1 WRADGSL
8 EYLSRADD
16 QVKIRGFRIELGEI
30 ETVLAAHPMVDHTAV
45 VVREDA
51 PGDKRLVAYV
61 VPAAPDGVDAGV
73 LRAHVASSLPEY
85 MVPAAVVA
93 LDALPVTV
101 NGKLDRRALPA
112 PDYASTATGRGPSS
126 VQEEILC
133 GVFAEVLG
141 LPHVGVDDNFFE
153 LGGHSLLAVSL
164 VERLRARGV
173 PVSVRSLFT
182 APTVAGLAA
191 AAAGR
196 GEVVVPRNLIPAD
209 TPVITP
215 EMLPLVDLTAAEIER
230 VTAGVPGGAANV
242 ADVYPLAPLQE
253 GLFFH
258 HLVGGENGK
267 DVYLQQTVLTFDSRE
282 RLDRFV
288 DALQKVVDR
297 HDILR
302 TAFAWEGLREPVQ
315 VVARRAALPVEE
327 VDLGPDTPADAAG
340 RLLGACSPAMDIG
353 RAPLLRAYV
362 AADPGSGGR
371 WLMVLQNHHLIQ
383 DHTTI
388 DVLLEEV
395 CALLLGHGDRLPEP
409 VPFREFVAQ
418 ARLGVSREEHERFF
432 TRLLGDV
439 DEPTAP
445 FGVLD
450 VHGDG
455 ADVRESRATMDT
467 VLAERLRTQARRL
480 GVSPATLFHVVWAR
494 VVAATSGR
502 DDVVFGSVMFG
513 RMQAGSGADRTPGLF
528 INTLPVRVAT
538 GRTSVTDAVRAMQAQ
553 LADLLV
559 HEHAP
564 LTLAQQASALPADTP
579 LFTSLLN
586 YRHDGSGGDGSR
598 EDLQTGL
605 DGIRLL
611 SAHERTNYPLAV
623 SVDDMG
629 TGFGVV
635 AQATA
640 SIDAETVC
648 GLVLAVAEGVV
659 TALEEGAAAPLD
671 QVRGLGEAERTKIL
685 HEWNDTACE
694 ESVRTLPELF
704 ETRAADSPDAVALV
718 HDGEELTYAE
728 LDARANRLAGLLAA
742 RGAGPERIVAV
753 ALPRSADMV
762 VAVLAVLKSGAAYLP
777 IDPAHPADRIAYVLA
792 DARPALLLT
801 TNAVARGLPAG
812 EGIERLLLD
821 EAGAAAET
829 PGGAPLRP
837 CPPAHPAYVIYT
849 SGSTG
854 RPKGVVVSHR
864 SAGAFAA
871 RIASA
876 YGIGA
881 GDRVLGLAA
890 FTFDVSVFELFAT
903 LVSGAALVL
912 VGDDD
917 RLSAEGLQ
925 ALMAE
930 RAVTVAEIP
939 PALLPLLSADGL
951 PALRLVSTGGDAPV
965 GALVDQWAVDGREF
979 WNGYGPTETTVAVTL
994 MRCVPPSGGVA
1005 PPIGRPLPGTRVYV
1019 LDAALQPVPVGVV
1032 GELYVAGEQLAR
1044 GYLHRPGL
1052 SAERFVACPFGGPGE
1067 RMYRTGDLVRWN
1079 ADGDLEFAGRAD
1091 DQVKIR
1097 GFRIELGEVEAA
1109 LLSHSSVGQAA
1120 VVARE
1125 GAPGD
1130 KRLVAY
1136 VVPAAEESGPDGG
1149 PVGTDTVVLRE
1160 HVAASLP
1167 EYMVPSAVVVLD
1179 ALPVTTNGKL
1189 DRRALPAPDLAV
1201 QPAGRAPRTPVEEV
1215 LASLFAE
1222 VLGLPRIGVDDNF
1235 FARGGHSLLG
1245 VRLVS
1250 RIRSV
1255 MGVETGVRAL
1265 FEAPT
1270 VAALAERLA
1279 GAGTAR
1285 SALTRRARP
1294 EAVPLSF
1301 AQRRLWFLGE
1311 LEGPNATYNL
1321 PVAVRLTGALD
1332 HVALRAALGDLIERH
1347 EALRTVF
1354 PVVDGQPRQHVLAPE
1369 AAVCELTTVQVEP
1382 DGLPEAMTGAA
1393 AHTFDLST
1401 EIPVRAWLFT
1411 VRPDEHVVLVVTHH
1425 IASDGWSMAPLAR
1438 DLSTAYAARTR
1449 SEAPAWEPLPV
1460 QYADYALWQR
1470 ELLGDEDDPDSVLSQ
1485 QLAYWRQALADV
1497 PEELTLPFDRPRPAV
1512 ATHRGASVD
1521 LAVPADLHA
1530 RLVELAR
1537 AHGVTVFMTLQAA
1550 TAVLVSRLGAGTDV
1564 PIGSPVA
1571 GRTDEAL
1578 DDLVGFFVNT
1588 LVIRTDL
1595 SGDPSFGELLG
1606 RVREAGLGAYAHQ
1619 DVPFDRLVEDLA
1631 PTRSMARQPLFQI
1644 MLALQNNADASLDFA
1659 GLRAE
1664 ALSSGHVSAKFDL
1677 EIGLSERFGA
1687 DAEPAGLHGGI
1698 IYATDLFDRATVEE
1712 FARRLLRVLDTVT
1725 ADPGQ
1730 HLSQVR
1736 ILGGAEREQILHG
1749 WNDTGHE
1756 VPAATLPDLLRARA
1770 EECPDATAVV
1780 FEDTVLTYAE
1790 LEGRANRLAR
1800 LLRSHGAGP
1809 ETLVAVCMERSAEL
1823 VVALLAVLKTGG
1835 AYVPLDPEYPA
1846 ERIAYVLD
1854 DARPAVVLT
1863 SRAARAG
1870 LPAEGPLPVVLDEP
1884 DTLEELAALDGTPPS
1899 GGEPLPAHP
1908 AYVIYTSGSTGRPKG
1923 VAVPHQALT
1932 NFVAA
1937 MGSRLALDAADR
1949 LLAVTTV
1956 AFDIHVL
1963 ELYVPLL
1970 AGAGVVVAGRPAVRD
1985 PRALADLVDRHG
1997 VTIMQ
2002 ATPTLWQALLAE
2014 HAEAVRGLRVLVG
2027 GEALPPAL
2035 AARMA
2040 EAAGEVTNLYGPTEA
2055 TVWATVAALGTDGDG
2070 TPPHPVPPI
2079 GRPLW
2084 NTRTFVLDSALQP
2097 VPVGVA
2103 GELYLAGVQLARGY
2117 LGRPALSAERFVA
2130 CPFGAPGERMYR
2142 TGDLVRRR
2150 ADGSLE
2156 YLSRVDDQVKVRGFR
2171 IELGE
2176 IESRLAA
2183 HDEVAQAAVVARED
2197 GRGAQQLVAYVV
2209 PAGRSAAGRDQESEG
2224 RQVEEWHT
2232 VYDSLYRE
2240 VAQEDDA
2247 GFGENFAVWTSAY
2260 DGGRIPLAHMREW
2273 RSTTVERIRE
2283 HHPRRVLELGVGNG
2297 LILAHLAPHCDEY
2310 WGTDFS
2316 AEAVDALREGV
2327 SRRPELRDKVRLR
2340 TQAAD
2345 VVDGLP
2351 QGHFDT
2357 VVVNSVVQYFPNAD
2371 YLAEVLRKAV
2381 ALLTPGGRVFVGD
2394 VRNLRLQRCLATAVE
2409 LHRHQ
2414 PGKGLDAVRRA
2425 VEQALVTE
2433 KELLVDPEFFTA
2445 LSAGDPAV
2453 DGVDVLVKRGL
2464 HHNELTRHRYDV
2476 VLHKAPSGRAT
2487 AAEES
2492 VLRWGADVADTGALA
2507 GLLAERP
2514 AALRVTGV
2522 PHAGLAG
2529 EVAAL
2534 RGLDAGADEATVL
2547 AALHGGG
2554 PGVDAE
2560 ELYRLGERLG
2570 YRTAVTWSRG
2580 SDDGAMDALFVDPA
2594 AAGAGRAAPAHRS
2607 VGAPT
2612 GDLAA
2617 WTSNPVAGR
2626 AGATLAA
2633 SLRAHLLERLPDYMV
2648 PSAVVLLDALPQ
2660 TANGKLDRRA
2670 LPAPEHA
2677 AAASGRAPATA
2688 QEEILC
2694 GLFAE
2699 VLGLPRVGV
2708 DDSFFELGG
2717 HSLLGVRLAGR
2728 IRSVLGAEV
2737 TIRTLFEA
2745 PTVAALAE
2753 RLADAGLTKEALG
2766 VLLPLRTQGGRAPF
2780 FCVHPAGGAS
2790 WCYAPLSRYVPADQP
2805 LYGIQA
2811 RGLDGG
2817 QEALPYS
2824 VRDMAADYVAQIRTV
2839 QESGPYHLL
2848 GWSFGGIVAQE
2859 MAVQLQADGHE
2870 VAALVLMDVYPTE
2883 PEEAASEEG
2892 TGHPDV
2898 SDVVVQR
2905 AGRFGVELSEEEVG
2919 RFGRVILN
2927 NARIQ
2932 RAHTPGGFDGD
2943 LLLITAEDEEP
2954 QAGGTAER
2962 WRPHV
2967 SGAIAES
2974 GLPCVHDDMAQPD
2987 MLSRVWSTVSE
2998 WMSSNRNK

>member
-1 WRADGSL
+1 
-8 EYLSRADD
+8 
-16 QVKIRGFRIELGEI
+16 
-30 ETVLAAHPMVDHTAV
+30 M
-45 VVREDA
+45 
-51 PGDKRLVAYV
+51 
-61 VPAAPDGVDAGV
+61 
-73 LRAHVASSLPEY
+73 
-85 MVPAAVVA
+85 
-93 LDALPVTV
+93 
-101 NGKLDRRALPA
+101 
-112 PDYASTATGRGPSS
+112 
-126 VQEEILC
+126 
-133 GVFAEVLG
+133 FAEVLG

-196 GEVVVPRNLIPAD
+196 GEVVVPRNLIPAGS
-209 TPVITP
+209 TVITP
-215 EMLPLVDLTAAEIER
+215 EMLPLVELTADEIDR
-230 VTAGVPGGAANV
+230 VTSRIPGGAANV
-242 ADVYPLAPLQE
+242 ADIYPLAPLQE

-258 HLVGGENGK
+258 HLVGGESGT

-288 DALQKVVDR
+288 TALQKVVDR

-315 VVARRAALPVEE
+315 VVARHAELPVEE
-327 VDLGPDTPADAAG
+327 VELDPDTPADAAAG
-340 RLLGACSPAMDIG
+340 RLLAGCSPSMDIG

-362 AADPGSGGR
+362 AAEPGDGTH

-395 CALLLGHGDRLPEP
+395 CALLLGHEDRLPEP

-418 ARLGVSREEHERFF
+418 ARLGVSREEHEDFF
-432 TRLLGDV
+432 ARLLGDV

-455 ADVRESRATMDT
+455 AGVHESRATMDAA
-467 VLAERLRTQARRL
+467 LAERLREQARRL

-513 RMQAGSGADRTPGLF
+513 RMQAGTGADRTPGLF

-564 LTLAQQASALPADTP
+564 LTLAQQASALPADAP

-586 YRHDGSGGDGSR
+586 YRHDGGGAGG
-598 EDLQTGL
+598 EGLQTGL

-640 SIDAETVC
+640 SIDPETVC

-659 TALEEGAAAPLD
+659 VALEEGSAARLD
-671 QVRGLGEAERTKIL
+671 QVDGLSGAERAKIL

-694 ESVRTLPELF
+694 EPAGTLPELF
-704 ETRAADSPDAVALV
+704 EARAAGSPDAVALV
-718 HDGEELTYAE
+718 HEDEELTYAG
-728 LDARANRLAGLLAA
+728 LDARADRLAALLAA
-742 RGAGPERIVAV
+742 RGAGPEQIVAV

-777 IDPAHPADRIAYVLA
+777 VDPAHPADRIAYVLA

-801 TNAVARGLPAG
+801 TSDVARELPAG

-821 EAGAAAET
+821 GTGDHEPAGGDPSGART
-829 PGGAPLRP
+829 PGAVPPLP
-837 CPPAHPAYVIYT
+837 LLPAHPAYVIYT

-864 SAGAFAA
+864 SAGAFAV
-871 RIASA
+871 RVASA

-881 GDRVLGLAA
+881 RDRVLGLAA

-912 VGDDD
+912 AGDDD

-939 PALLPLLSADGL
+939 PALLPLLRADGL
-951 PALRLVSTGGDAPV
+951 PALRLVSTGGDAPA
-965 GALVDQWAVDGREF
+965 GSLVDQWAVDGREF

-994 MRCVPPSGGVA
+994 MRCAAPSGGAV
-1005 PPIGRPLPGTRVYV
+1005 PPIGRPVPGTRVYV
-1019 LDAALQPVPVGVV
+1019 LDAVLQPVPVGVV

-1044 GYLHRPGL
+1044 GYLGRPDL

-1067 RMYRTGDLVRWN
+1067 QMYRTGDLVRWN

-1109 LLSHSSVGQAA
+1109 LVSHPSVGQAA
-1120 VVARE
+1120 VLARE
-1125 GAPGD
+1125 DAPGGR
-1130 KRLVAY
+1130 RLVAY
-1136 VVPAAEESGPDGG
+1136 VVPAAEETGPDG
-1149 PVGTDTVVLRE
+1149 TDTAILRK

-1189 DRRALPAPDLAV
+1189 DRRALPAPGTA
-1201 QPAGRAPRTPVEEV
+1201 ARTAGGRAPRTPAEEV
-1215 LASLFAE
+1215 LAGLFAE
-1222 VLGLPRIGVDDNF
+1222 VLGLSRIGVDDNF
-1235 FARGGHSLLG
+1235 FELGGHSLLG

-1255 MGVETGVRAL
+1255 MGVETGIRAL

-1270 VAALAERLA
+1270 VAGLAERLA

-1285 SALTRRARP
+1285 SAVTSRVRP
-1294 EAVPLSF
+1294 TAVPLSF
-1301 AQRRLWFLGE
+1301 AQQRLWFLGE

-1321 PVAVRLTGALD
+1321 PVAVRLTGPLD
-1332 HVALRAALGDLIERH
+1332 HAALRAALGDLTGRH

-1354 PVVDGQPRQHVLAPE
+1354 PVVDGQPRQHVLTPE
-1369 AAVCELTTVQVEP
+1369 AASCEPTVVQVGADE
-1382 DGLPEAMTGAA
+1382 LPAAMARAA

-1438 DLSTAYAARTR
+1438 DLSVAYAARAR
-1449 SEAPAWEPLPV
+1449 GEAPGWEPLPV

-1470 ELLGDEDDPDSVLSQ
+1470 ELLGEEDDPDSVLAQ
-1485 QLAYWRQALADV
+1485 QLAYWRQALAGV
-1497 PEELTLPFDRPRPAV
+1497 PEELSLPFDRPRPAV

-1530 RLVELAR
+1530 RVVELAR
-1537 AHGVTVFMTLQAA
+1537 AHGVTVFMVLQAA

-1578 DDLVGFFVNT
+1578 DNLVGFFVNT

-1619 DVPFDRLVEDLA
+1619 DVPFDRLVEDIA

-1644 MLALQNNADASLDFA
+1644 LLALQNNADASLDFA
-1659 GLRAE
+1659 GLEAE

-1687 DAEPAGLHGGI
+1687 HAEPAGLHGGI

-1712 FARRLLRVLDTVT
+1712 FAQRLLRVLDVVS
-1725 ADPGQ
+1725 ADPRQ

-1736 ILGGAEREQILHG
+1736 ILGGTEREQLLHG
-1749 WNDTGHE
+1749 WNDTGHK
-1756 VPAATLPDLLRARA
+1756 VPTATLADLLRARA
-1770 EECPDATAVV
+1770 EQCPDATAVA
-1780 FEDTVLTYAE
+1780 FEDTALTYAE
-1790 LEGRANRLAR
+1790 LESRANRLAR
-1800 LLRSHGAGP
+1800 LLLSHGAGP
-1809 ETLVAVCMERSAEL
+1809 ETLVAVCMERSADL
-1823 VVALLAVLKTGG
+1823 VVALLAVLKSGG

-1846 ERIAYVLD
+1846 ERVAYVLG
-1854 DARPAVVLT
+1854 DARPTVVLT
-1863 SRAARAG
+1863 SRAAGAG
-1870 LPAEGPLPVVLDEP
+1870 LPPLEGPVPVVLDDP
-1884 DTLEELAALDGTPPS
+1884 RTVAELAALDGAALS
-1899 GGEPLPAHP
+1899 AGELRGQPLPAHP

-1923 VAVPHQALT
+1923 VAVPHRAVT
-1932 NFVAA
+1932 NFVCATA
-1937 MGSRLALDAADR
+1937 GRLALDAGDR

-1985 PRALADLVDRHG
+1985 PRALAQLIDRSG

-2014 HAEAVRGLRVLVG
+2014 HAETARGLRMLVG

-2035 AARMA
+2035 ADRMT
-2040 EAAGEVTNLYGPTEA
+2040 EVAAEVTNLYGPTEV
-2055 TVWATVAALGTDGDG
+2055 TVWATAAALATDGDG
-2070 TPPHPVPPI
+2070 APPHAVPPI
-2079 GRPLW
+2079 GHPLW
-2084 NTRTFVLDSALQP
+2084 NTRAFVLDSALQP
-2097 VPVGVA
+2097 VPGGVP

-2117 LGRPALSAERFVA
+2117 LGRPGLSAERFVA
-2130 CPFGAPGERMYR
+2130 CPFGGPGERMYR

-2150 ADGSLE
+2150 PDGSLE

-2197 GRGAQQLVAYVV
+2197 GRGSQQLVAYVV
-2209 PAGRSAAGRDQESEG
+2209 PAGKAAAGRDQEVEG
-2224 RQVEEWHT
+2224 RQVKEWHT
-2232 VYDSLYRE
+2232 VYDSLYRD
-2240 VAQEDDA
+2240 VAQEDEA
-2247 GFGENFAVWTSAY
+2247 GFGENFAVWTSVY
-2260 DGGRIPLAHMREW
+2260 DGGRIPLEHMREW
-2273 RSTTVERIRE
+2273 RSTTVGRIRE
-2283 HHPRRVLELGVGNG
+2283 LGPRRVLELGVGNG
-2297 LILAHLAPHCDEY
+2297 LILAHLAPHCEEY

-2316 AEAVDALREGV
+2316 AEAVEALREGV
-2327 SRRPELRDKVRLR
+2327 SRRPGLREKVHLR

-2357 VVVNSVVQYFPNAD
+2357 VVINSVVQYFPNAN
-2371 YLAEVLRKAV
+2371 YLAEVLAKAV
-2381 ALLTPGGRVFVGD
+2381 ALLSPGGRVFVGD
-2394 VRNLRLQRCLATAVE
+2394 IRNLRLQRCLATAVE
-2409 LHRHQ
+2409 LHRHR
-2414 PGKGLDAVRRA
+2414 PGQGLDALRRS
-2425 VEQALVTE
+2425 VEQALVAE
-2433 KELLVDPEFFTA
+2433 KELLVDPEFFA
-2445 LSAGDPAV
+2445 AVGAADPAV
-2453 DGVDVLVKRGL
+2453 DGVDVLVKRGQ

-2476 VLHKAPSGRAT
+2476 VLHKEASGPLGAP
-2487 AAEES
+2487 AEET
-2492 VLRWGADVADTGALA
+2492 VLRWGADVADTRALA

-2529 EVAAL
+2529 EVAAWRAL
-2534 RGLDAGADEATVL
+2534 VAGADEDTVL

-2560 ELYRLGERLG
+2560 ELYRLGDRLG
-2570 YRTAVTWSRG
+2570 YRTAVTWSAAA
-2580 SDDGAMDALFVDPA
+2580 DDGAMDALFVDPA
-2594 AAGAGRAAPAHRS
+2594 AAGAGRATPTGAYRS
-2607 VGAPT
+2607 TAATG

-2617 WTSNPVAGR
+2617 WTSDPAAGR

-2633 SLRAHLLERLPDYMV
+2633 ALRSHLLERLPDYMV

-2670 LPAPEHA
+2670 LPAPDRA
-2677 AAASGRAPATA
+2677 AAASGRAPSSAH
-2688 QEEILC
+2688 EEILC
-2694 GLFAE
+2694 GVFAE

-2708 DDSFFELGG
+2708 DDSFFDLGG

-2728 IRSVLGAEV
+2728 IHSVLGAEV

-2745 PTVAALAE
+2745 PTVAELAA

-2766 VLLPLRTQGGRAPF
+2766 VLLPIRTQGNRPPF

-2790 WCYAPLSRYVPADQP
+2790 WCYAALSRSVPGDQP

-2811 RGLDGG
+2811 RGLDSS
-2817 QEALPYS
+2817 EAVLPES
-2824 VRDMAADYVAQIRTV
+2824 VRAMAADYVAQIRVV
-2839 QESGPYHLL
+2839 QESGPYQLI

-2859 MAVQLQADGHE
+2859 MAVQLRAAGHE
-2870 VAALVLMDVYPTE
+2870 VAVLVLMDVYPGE
-2883 PEEAASEEG
+2883 PEEAVSEDDSVERA
-2892 TGHPDV
+2892 DV
-2898 SDVVVQR
+2898 LDVVAQR
-2905 AGRFGVELSEEEVG
+2905 AGRFGVELSEEEKA
-2919 RFGRVILN
+2919 RFSRVIVN
-2927 NARIQ
+2927 NARLQ
-2932 RAHTPGGFDGD
+2932 QAHTPGTFDGNM
-2943 LLLITAEDEEP
+2943 LLITADEECP
-2954 QAGGTAER
+2954 EDGRTAER
-2962 WRPHV
+2962 WHPYV
-2967 SGAIAES
+2967 NGAITEF
-2974 GLPCVHDDMAQPD
+2974 GVPCAHDEMTRPD
-2987 MLSRVWSTVSE
+2987 MLSRVWSEICNWASRAE
-2998 WMSSNRNK
+2998 SSGQR